1 MFGGLQGLVSRS
13 LPALRGMSKEESCR
27 WSPVSKSVASEV
39 LSVAARCRCLALT
52 PLVLPLFAD
61 CLEKGHTSHKL
72 RACDSGSSSLQ
83 ACLQLQERTVRP
95 SQGGGQG
102 KGCTLN
108 AHEHVEKRL
117 QHLCKMRRR
126 THYLLLHRAAA

>member
-13 LPALRGMSKEESCR
+13 LPALRGMSKEEPCR

-72 RACDSGSSSLQ
+72 RACDSGSMDHPVCKH
-83 ACLQLQERTVRP
+83 ACSCRSVQFVRAKVAVKAR
-95 SQGGGQG
+95 G
-102 KGCTLN
+102 
-108 AHEHVEKRL
+108 AR
-117 QHLCKMRRR
+117 
-126 THYLLLHRAAA
+126 